1 MGAFLTAYVVVW
13 LGIVL
18 YVVRL
23 GAEQRRLSRT
33 VEGLRSH
40 LEDAH
45 AGPPPAR
52 RAA

>member
-1 MGAFLTAYVVVW
+1 MDAFVTAYVVVW

-40 LEDAH
+40 LEVAQT
-45 AGPPPAR
+45 ASPAR
-52 RAA
+52 RKAA

>member
-1 MGAFLTAYVVVW
+1 MGAFVTAYVVVW

-33 VEGLRSH
+33 VGGLRSR
-40 LEDAH
+40 LEDSQ
-45 AGPPPAR
+45 
-52 RAA
+52 AASPSPRKAA